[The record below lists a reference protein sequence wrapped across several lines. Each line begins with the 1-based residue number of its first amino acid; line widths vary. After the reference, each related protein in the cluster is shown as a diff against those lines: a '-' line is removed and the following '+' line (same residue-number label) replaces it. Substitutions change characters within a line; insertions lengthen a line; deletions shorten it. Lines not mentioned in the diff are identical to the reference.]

1 VKYSDSSF
9 QTLNLTETTVTKSV
23 CGDLHLGK
31 KALQVM
37 NDFVNGKETSEQQPT
52 APSRR
57 DDLSLSKAD
66 FLIDM
71 FDRVVGEAVAI
82 TVRER
87 KVILSAGAI
96 DTA

>member
-1 VKYSDSSF
+1 MKYSDSSF
-9 QTLNLTETTVTKSV
+9 RTMNLIETTVTKSV
-23 CGDLHLGK
+23 CGDRHLGK
-31 KALQVM
+31 KALQLM
-37 NDFVNGKETSEQQPT
+37 NDFVNGKETSEPQPT

-57 DDLSLSKAD
+57 DNLSLSKAD

-82 TVRER
+82 TVREG
-87 KVILSAGAI
+87 KVTLSAGAI